1 MSTTHTGKK
10 DQLGMWEGHRPE
22 LFPAA
27 QPHKRL
33 SCPLPLLSSLPMQAA
48 WAAGSPVPY
57 SESFQYFPC
66 SSTEALGLFSLV
78 LREEISSL
86 PVFQVHEADA

>member
-1 MSTTHTGKK
+1 MSTTDTGKK

-27 QPHKRL
+27 QPHKSL
-33 SCPLPLLSSLPMQAA
+33 SYPLPLLSSLPTQTAQAA
-48 WAAGSPVPY
+48 GRSVSY
-57 SESFQYFPC
+57 SESFQYFSC
-66 SSTEALGLFSLV
+66 SSIEALGLFSLV
-78 LREEISSL
+78 LREEKSSL